1 MKNIVKVLFSL
12 VMLVFIIVIGEQDS
26 FASGVDYSIQVNPSE
41 HQKNK
46 DVSYFDLQLEPNSED
61 NLMVTVKNISNH
73 EITIDTYVDK
83 TTTNSNGVV
92 EYKNSK
98 NFKNIK
104 LVNDITKIIKPDVT
118 KIELNP
124 GEEKQVNFKVT
135 MPEQAFSGV
144 IAGGLNFVQQP
155 MEDKSTSK
163 SSMAVKNQYAYTIA
177 VVLNGDKEI
186 KKNDVSL
193 GEISADQING
203 RNSIKI
209 PIENASPAFLN
220 KVIVDAQ
227 VFSKDS
233 KKVVYSD
240 KKENGQMAPNSVYN
254 YELSTKDK
262 KLVPGEYIAQVT
274 IISKD
279 QKWSFNKTFKID
291 KKESKSLNKKA
302 VKHKKSMKNIYISI
316 AVMMLIIIL
325 VLVWIYM
332 KNNAK
337 KNEKI
342 RQLNRQL
349 EHNKTGE
356 EK

>member
-1 MKNIVKVLFSL
+1 MKNIVKILFSL
-12 VMLVFIIVIGEQDS
+12 VALVFIIVMGEQDT
-26 FASGVDYSIQVNPSE
+26 FASGVDYSIQVNPSA

-98 NFKNIK
+98 NFKNIN
-104 LVNDITKIIKPDVT
+104 LVNDITQIIKPDVT
-118 KIELNP
+118 KVELNP
-124 GEEKQVNFKVT
+124 GEEKQVKFKVT
-135 MPEQAFSGV
+135 MPEKAFSGV
-144 IAGGLNFVQQP
+144 VAGGLNFVQQP
-155 MEDKSTSK
+155 MEEKSTSK

-186 KKNDVSL
+186 TKNDVSL

-209 PIENASPAFLN
+209 PIENASPGFLN
-220 KVIVDAQ
+220 KVIVDAK
-227 VFSKDS
+227 VFSKGS

-240 KKENGQMAPNSVYN
+240 KKENGQIAPNSVYN

-262 KLVPGEYIAQVT
+262 EFAPGEYTAQVT
-274 IISKD
+274 IVSKE
-279 QKWSFNKTFKID
+279 QKWSFNKAFKID

-302 VKHKKSMKNIYISI
+302 VAPKKSMKNIYIII
-316 AVMMLIIIL
+316 AVILLMVIL
-325 VLVWIYM
+325 VLVGFYM
-332 KNNAK
+332 NNNAK

-342 RQLNRQL
+342 RQLNRKL
-349 EHNKTGE
+349 ERNKTE
-356 EK
+356 EE